1 MRTILMCMLVASGLA
16 CALSKLA
23 EKPADLALAAEPA
36 PAPAEAAPAEAAPA
50 ADAAAPA
57 PATP

>member
-16 CALSKLA
+16 CASSKPE
-23 EKPADLALAAEPA
+23 EKPAEPA
-36 PAPAEAAPAEAAPA
+36 AAPASEHPAAPA